1 MHLEDEQIQRLLHGE
16 LSRSVETSVRE
27 HVTGCT
33 RCRDLVGEAERE
45 ETAVFAL
52 LRSIDHPAPRIDAG
66 AVASRARVRHV
77 GWIRWAA
84 GALLTL
90 GLASAAYA
98 APGSPVP
105 GWVEAIAR
113 WVAGDS
119 AAEPDPRAGAGEGGE
134 AAVAGVAVVP
144 GREFVI
150 LFTSPQ
156 AEGQAQV
163 SFTDSAA
170 VVVRALHGAATFT
183 SDADRLV
190 IDNRGPAATFE
201 IQIPRTAPLVEIQVD
216 GSRIFLKEGSR
227 VTTEASADPRGVYL
241 VPLWLRDRKEVP

>member
-16 LSRSVETSVRE
+16 LSRPVETSVRE

-98 APGSPVP
+98 TPGSPVP

-119 AAEPDPRAGAGEGGE
+119 APEPDPGAGGGGDGE

-150 LFTSPQ
+150 LFTSRQ
-156 AEGQAQV
+156 AEGEARV
-163 SFTDSAA
+163 SITDGAS
-170 VVVRALHGAATFT
+170 VLVRTLTGAATFT

-201 IQIPRTAPLVEIQVD
+201 IQIPRTAPLVEIRVD
-216 GSRIFLKEGSR
+216 GKRMFLKEGAR
-227 VTTEASADPRGVYL
+227 VTAERSADPQGLYILPLVAPLGV
-241 VPLWLRDRKEVP
+241 P